1 MSEGIGTAG
10 SVIDVEPKTP
20 RRGIWGWMLFDWA
33 AQPFFTVVTTFI
45 FGPYFVSRMA
55 ADPAAGQAAWGYG
68 IAAAGFVI
76 AVLSPVL
83 GSIADQTGPRKP
95 WIGFFAAIKIVSL
108 FLLWFAAPGS
118 SLFWVVAAFSLASIA
133 AEFSTV
139 FNDSMMPRLVSKA
152 EIGRI
157 SNIAWGL
164 GYLGGMIVLIFVV
177 AFMAASPET
186 GKTIIGVDP
195 IFGLDPK
202 LGEDARATGPLSAVW
217 YFIFILPMFF
227 FTPDGKKGMPIGAAV
242 REGLAELRST
252 HRRGAPSQRH
262 PEIPDRAHDLPGRR
276 HALLALGGVFAASM
290 FGWSITEIGIFG
302 IILNV
307 VAIFGCLVASS
318 LDTRLGSKHVV
329 IVSLVMLTIATLG
342 IVSTGPGYTLFGALM
357 LPGED
362 TGGLFGTPAEKAY
375 IVFGLLIGLAFGPV
389 QASSRSYLARSVTA
403 DEAGRYFGI
412 YALAGRATSF
422 LAPFMVATVTAL
434 SGSPRLGMAMIL
446 LFLLGGLAVLWGTPY
461 PADKP
466 FPPRERGSLNA

>member
-1 MSEGIGTAG
+1 MTEKTAQYA
-10 SVIDVEPKTP
+10 S

-68 IAAAGFVI
+68 IAAAGFAI

-95 WIGFFAAIKIVSL
+95 WIAFFAAVKIFCL
-108 FLLWFAAPGS
+108 CMLWFAAPGS
-118 SLFWVVAAFSLASIA
+118 SLFWVVFFFSLASVA

-186 GKTIIGVDP
+186 GKTIIGADP
-195 IFGLDPK
+195 VLGLDPR
-202 LGEDARATGPLSAVW
+202 LGEDARATGPLSAIW
-217 YFIFILPMFF
+217 YFVFILPMFF
-227 FTPDGKKGMPIGAAV
+227 FTPDGQKGMPIGRAV
-242 REGLAELRST
+242 RAGLAELKSTIGEVRRRSGILT
-252 HRRGAPSQRH
+252 FLVARMIYQDGVA
-262 PEIPDRAHDLPGRR
+262 
-276 HALLALGGVFAASM
+276 ALLALGGVFAASM
-290 FGWSITEIGIFG
+290 FGWSITEIGVFG

-307 VAIFGCLVASS
+307 VAIFGCLVASR
-318 LDTRLGSKHVV
+318 LDTALGSKVV
-329 IVSLVMLTIATLG
+329 VMVSLVMLTVATLG
-342 IVSTGPGYTLFGALM
+342 IVSTGPGFTLFGMLQ
-357 LPGED
+357 LPGAD
-362 TGGLFGTPAEKAY
+362 SGGLFGTPAEKAY
-375 IVFGLLIGLAFGPV
+375 ILYGLLIGLAFGPV

-434 SGSPRLGMAMIL
+434 SDSPRLGMAMIL
-446 LFLLGGLAVLWGTPY
+446 LFLVGGLAVLWPTPY
-461 PADKP
+461 PADKA
-466 FPPRERGSLNA
+466 R

>member
-1 MSEGIGTAG
+1 MTDTTVQHAS
-10 SVIDVEPKTP
+10 
-20 RRGIWGWMLFDWA
+20 RRGIWGWMFFDWA

-55 ADPAAGQAAWGYG
+55 SDPAAGQAAWGYG
-68 IAAAGFVI
+68 IAAAGFAI

-95 WIGFFAAIKIVSL
+95 WIALFAAVKIVCL
-108 FLLWFAAPGS
+108 CLLWFAAPGS
-118 SLFWVVAAFSLASIA
+118 SLFWAVFFFSLASVA

-139 FNDSMMPRLVSKA
+139 FNDSMMPRLVPKA

-186 GKTIIGVDP
+186 GRTIIGATP
-195 IFGLDPK
+195 IFGLDPV
-202 LGEDARATGPLSAVW
+202 LGEDARATGPLSAAW
-217 YFIFILPMFF
+217 YLIFILPMFL
-227 FTPDGKKGMPIGAAV
+227 FTPDGQKGMPIKAAV
-242 REGLAELRST
+242 REGLVELASTIGEVRRRSGILT
-252 HRRGAPSQRH
+252 FLIARMIYQDGVA
-262 PEIPDRAHDLPGRR
+262 
-276 HALLALGGVFAASM
+276 ALLALGGVFAAAM

-307 VAIFGCLVASS
+307 VAIFGCLVASR
-318 LDTRLGSKHVV
+318 LDTALGSKHVV
-329 IVSLVMLTIATLG
+329 MTSLVMLIVATLG
-342 IVSTGPGYTLFGALM
+342 LVSTGPGFTLFGALP
-357 LPGED
+357 LPGAD
-362 TGGLFGTPAEKAY
+362 SGGLFGTPAEKAY
-375 IVFGLLIGLAFGPV
+375 ILYGLLIGLAFGPV

-403 DEAGRYFGI
+403 AEAGRYFGI

-434 SGSPRLGMAMIL
+434 TGSPRLGMAMIL
-446 LFLLGGLAVLWGTPY
+446 LFLLGGLAVLWPTPY
-461 PADKP
+461 PADRVK
-466 FPPRERGSLNA
+466 ETSA

>member
-1 MSEGIGTAG
+1 MNESIRATAG
-10 SVIDVEPKTP
+10 VEEAEPNTP

-55 ADPAAGQAAWGYG
+55 ADPAAGQAAWGYA

-76 AVLSPVL
+76 AILSPVL

-95 WIGFFAAIKIVSL
+95 WIAFFAVIKIASL
-108 FLLWFAAPGS
+108 CALWLAAPGS
-118 SLFWVVAAFSLASIA
+118 SLFWVAAVYSLASIA
-133 AEFSTV
+133 AEFSVV
-139 FNDSMMPRLVSKA
+139 FNDSMMPRLISKA
-152 EIGRI
+152 DIGKV

-177 AFMAASPET
+177 AFMAGSPET
-186 GKTIIGVDP
+186 GKTIIGADP
-195 IFGLDPK
+195 VFGLDPK
-202 LGEDARATGPLSAVW
+202 LGEDARATGPLSAAW
-217 YFIFILPMFF
+217 YLIFILPMFL

-242 REGLAELRST
+242 REGLAELKSTIGEVRRRSGILMFLVA
-252 HRRGAPSQRH
+252 RMIYQDGVA
-262 PEIPDRAHDLPGRR
+262 
-276 HALLALGGVFAASM
+276 ALLALGGVFAAGM
-290 FGWSITEIGIFG
+290 FGWSITEIGLFG

-307 VAIFGCLVASS
+307 VAIFGCFAAGT
-318 LDTRLGSKHVV
+318 LDTKLGSKSVV
-329 IVSLVMLTIATLG
+329 MISLVMLIVATLG
-342 IVSTGPGYTLFGALM
+342 VISTGRGYTLFGWLQ
-357 LPGED
+357 LPGAD
-362 TGGLFGTPAEKAY
+362 SGGLFGTPAEKAY

-403 DEAGRYFGI
+403 DEAGRYFGL

-446 LFLLGGLAVLWGTPY
+446 LFLIGGMVVLWPTPY
-461 PADKP
+461 PADKV
-466 FPPRERGSLNA
+466 RG